1 MLAWDAIL
9 KGAIPV
15 PGILCIPTIGNGRG
29 TCLGATT
36 DAAATLPGTAFPD
49 DT

>member
-1 MLAWDAIL
+1 MTAWDAIL
-9 KGAIPV
+9 KGAIPA
-15 PGILCIPTIGNGRG
+15 PGILCIPIGIGRG